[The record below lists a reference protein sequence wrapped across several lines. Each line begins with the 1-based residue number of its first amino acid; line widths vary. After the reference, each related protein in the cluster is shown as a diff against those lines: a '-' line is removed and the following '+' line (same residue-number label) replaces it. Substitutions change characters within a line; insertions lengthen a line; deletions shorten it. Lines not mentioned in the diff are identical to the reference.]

1 MNRRKF
7 FKNSVLSA
15 IGTAGLLKT
24 AEAAEA
30 AKSTDQNVQEYDIV
44 IIGSGCAGLTTAIEA
59 ADLGAKV
66 VVLEKMFGPF
76 GNTIYAGGNF
86 NATNTWVQKRDGI
99 KDTVEDFYNDLMKVS
114 MYRGD
119 PVLTKMFAEQSSMA
133 HRQNSHGMETD
144 RRPDRSDARQMP

>member
-30 AKSTDQNVQEYDIV
+30 AKSSDQNVQEYDIV
-44 IIGSGCAGLTTAIEA
+44 VIGSGCAGLTTAIEA

-66 VVLEKMFGPF
+66 VVLEKIVRTLRQHDLCRRQLQCNQHLGP
-76 GNTIYAGGNF
+76 
-86 NATNTWVQKRDGI
+86 
-99 KDTVEDFYNDLMKVS
+99 
-114 MYRGD
+114 
-119 PVLTKMFAEQSSMA
+119 
-133 HRQNSHGMETD
+133 ET
-144 RRPDRSDARQMP
+144 

>member
-66 VVLEKMFGPF
+66 VVLE
-76 GNTIYAGGNF
+76 
-86 NATNTWVQKRDGI
+86 
-99 KDTVEDFYNDLMKVS
+99 
-114 MYRGD
+114 
-119 PVLTKMFAEQSSMA
+119 
-133 HRQNSHGMETD
+133 
-144 RRPDRSDARQMP
+144 